1 MGFFVV
7 TTSTQ
12 PATVIACITPRG
24 LSGLLT
30 GCTFTDARRSVSPAI
45 ADHEPA

>member
-12 PATVIACITPRG
+12 PATVIACMTPRG

-30 GCTFTDARRSVSPAI
+30 GCTFTDARRSGLLKV
-45 ADHEPA
+45 